1 MKKSFSLKLAG
12 IALITLLAIACG
24 KKSDPTPAPAAT
36 AKVFSTTVN
45 SNVNGGVS
53 NVTGTVTVTDGVA
66 YLKMIG
72 TISSGNIDHVYITSS
87 QDNGPMSPFI
97 PEANYTDSAK
107 NTFKVGSITT
117 ESYTVGNTK
126 NFVLTVQVP
135 VRNSSAAVSDVY
147 RIWFTNGKGA
157 FTAPT
162 SHMVL
167 GPVTFTLNYVANAG
181 PSYTTNTGILL
192 GDQYASPGSLLV
204 TSGQIS
210 ALGTAAYDTVATSAD
225 VSLSEL
231 GNSGVARTNTT
242 LGGAQGSGALY
253 FVSPSERANLGYSN
267 EPSGANITNISIATV
282 DFATANGT
290 TLNNLSVGSSTKV
303 MITQNNVYQFITA
316 AGKKGLI
323 KVTNMTATSA
333 SAGGTVTVS
342 VKVLN

>member
-1 MKKSFSLKLAG
+1 MKKSFFLKVAA
-12 IALITLLAIACG
+12 ITAITLLSVSCK

-45 SNVNGGVS
+45 SLTNGGVA

-66 YLKMIG
+66 YLKMVG
-72 TISSGNIDHVYITSS
+72 TSSQNIDHVYITTS
-87 QDNGPMSPFI
+87 QDNGPMAPFI
-97 PEANYTDSAK
+97 PEANYIDSAK

-135 VRNSSAAVSDVY
+135 VRTTSAAVSDVY
-147 RIWFTNGKGA
+147 RIWFTSGKGA

-192 GDQYASPGSLLV
+192 GDQYATPGSLLV

-210 ALGTAAYDTVATSAD
+210 ALNTAAYDTSATSAD
-225 VSLSEL
+225 LSLSEL
-231 GNSGVARTNTT
+231 GTGGAARTTSNDRGT
-242 LGGAQGSGALY
+242 GALY
-253 FVSPSERANLGYSN
+253 FVSPSQRATLLYAN
-267 EPSGANITNISIATV
+267 EPNGANITSISLITTV
-282 DFATANGT
+282 DFDKADGTVLTA
-290 TLNNLSVGSSTKV
+290 LSGGSSSKV
-303 MITQNNVYQFITA
+303 LVTQNSVYQFMTA

-323 KVTNMTATSA
+323 KVTNMIAATPT
-333 SAGGTVTVS
+333 AGGTATVS

>member
-1 MKKSFSLKLAG
+1 MKKSFFLKVAA
-12 IALITLLAIACG
+12 ITAITLLSVSCK

-45 SNVNGGVS
+45 SLTNGGVA

-66 YLKMIG
+66 YLKMVG
-72 TISSGNIDHVYITSS
+72 TSSQNIDHVYIT
-87 QDNGPMSPFI
+87 
-97 PEANYTDSAK
+97 T
-107 NTFKVGSITT
+107 TFKVGSITT

-135 VRNSSAAVSDVY
+135 VRTTSAAVSDVY
-147 RIWFTNGKGA
+147 RIWFTSGKGA

-192 GDQYASPGSLLV
+192 GDQYATPGSLLV

-210 ALGTAAYDTVATSAD
+210 ALNTAAYDTSATSAD
-225 VSLSEL
+225 LSLSEL
-231 GNSGVARTNTT
+231 GTGGAARTTSNDRGT
-242 LGGAQGSGALY
+242 GALY
-253 FVSPSERANLGYSN
+253 FVSPSQRATLLYAN
-267 EPSGANITNISIATV
+267 EPNGANITSISLITTV
-282 DFATANGT
+282 DFDKADGTVLTA
-290 TLNNLSVGSSTKV
+290 LSGGSSSKV
-303 MITQNNVYQFITA
+303 LVTQNSVYQFMTA

-323 KVTNMTATSA
+323 KVTNMIAATPT
-333 SAGGTVTVS
+333 AGGTATVS